1 MKRASKIAVGIGAAL
16 ALALSAAVVNA
27 HPYGYGPG
35 AGMGP
40 GGGMGWGMGGGMGGY
55 GMGPRASANVNPA
68 SIMEGRL
75 AFLKSELKITS
86 AQEAAWQAYA
96 AKAKQQ
102 AEAMQ
107 AWHNTRFNTQPP
119 ASAPD
124 RIAQHNEFMKQRVAQ
139 MDGMTTALKDLYA
152 ALTPEQKAIA
162 DQQLGGYGP
171 GAGAGYRGGPG
182 GRFR

>member
-16 ALALSAAVVNA
+16 TLALSAAVVNA
-27 HPYGYGPG
+27 HSHGYGPG

-55 GMGPRASANVNPA
+55 GMGRQAMANANPA
-68 SIMEGRL
+68 SVMEGRL
-75 AFLKSELKITS
+75 AFLKSELKITTG
-86 AQEAAWQAYA
+86 QEAAWQAYA

-107 AWHNTRFNTQPP
+107 AWHRFDTQPQ

-124 RIAQHNEFMKQRVAQ
+124 RLAQHNEFMKQRVAQ
-139 MDGMTTALKDLYA
+139 MDGMTSALKDLYA
-152 ALTPEQKAIA
+152 ALTPEQKTIA
-162 DQQLGGYGP
+162 DQRLGGFGP

>member
-1 MKRASKIAVGIGAAL
+1 MKRATKIAVGIGAAL
-16 ALALSAAVVNA
+16 TVALSAAVVNA

-55 GMGPRASANVNPA
+55 GMGPQAMANANPA
-68 SIMEGRL
+68 SIAEGRL

-107 AWHNTRFNTQPP
+107 AWHNTRVNAQPP

-124 RIAQHNEFMKQRVAQ
+124 RLAQHNEFMKQRVAQ
-139 MDGMTTALKDLYA
+139 MDGMTSALKDLYA
-152 ALTPEQKAIA
+152 VLTPEQKAIM
-162 DQQLGGYGP
+162 DQGPRGHGP
-171 GAGAGYRGGPG
+171 GRGGPG
-182 GRFR
+182 GRYR